1 MLTLQAATTGDL
13 DLVARKIINSF
24 PQQRVFA
31 FYGAMGVGKTT
42 LIKAVCHEL
51 GVEDVVVSP
60 TFSLINEYSTREGDP
75 VYHFDFY
82 RIKSLSEAFDMGY
95 EEYFFSG
102 HYCFVEW
109 PEKIEQLLP
118 PGFVYIIISFGDGD
132 QKRVISVRS

>member
-1 MLTLQAATTGDL
+1 MLTLQAATTSDL
-13 DLVARKIINSF
+13 VLVARKIINSF
-24 PQQRVFA
+24 PDQRVFA
-31 FYGAMGVGKTT
+31 FYGAMGAGKTT

-51 GVEDVVVSP
+51 GVKDVVVSP
-60 TFSLINEYSTREGDP
+60 TFSLINEYSTQQGDP
-75 VYHFDFY
+75 VFHFDFY

-118 PGFVYIIISFGDGD
+118 PGFVYITISFGDGD
-132 QKRVISVRS
+132 QTRTISVRS

>member
-13 DLVARKIINSF
+13 GMVARKIINTF
-24 PQQRVFA
+24 PDSRVFA
-31 FYGAMGVGKTT
+31 FYGAMGAGKTT

-51 GVEDVVVSP
+51 GVVDVVVSP
-60 TFSLINEYSTREGDP
+60 TFSLINEYSTQEGDP

-82 RIKSLSEAFDMGY
+82 RIQALSEAFDMGY

-118 PGFVYIIISFGDGD
+118 AGFVYIYISFGDGD
-132 QKRVISVRS
+132 QKRTISVRS